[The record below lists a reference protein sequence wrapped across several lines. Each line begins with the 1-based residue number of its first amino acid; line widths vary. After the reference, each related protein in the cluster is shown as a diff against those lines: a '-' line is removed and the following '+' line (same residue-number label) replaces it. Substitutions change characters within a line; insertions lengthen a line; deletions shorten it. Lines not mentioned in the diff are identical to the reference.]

1 MELCKH
7 CSSPILSDT
16 EDQVY
21 CSHECWRAYR
31 ELQSSRPEP
40 KESALMVWAS
50 IVGVLIALFALLMA
64 VFLILGDSELGLPIF
79 TFLSGVMVYF
89 ILKEVYSK
97 EQITALFSIPDRSE
111 AGRLILLILVL
122 DIFVV
127 LPIHVVV
134 TMLVFP
140 DAEQQEVI
148 TMFEDASDASI
159 ALLAFSVAILTPFAE
174 ELLFR
179 GFILGMLM
187 KRYEGTTAIVI
198 SSLIF
203 AIAHE
208 PIAMGLAFGG
218 GLLYGWVR
226 VRTGSVIPGMM
237 AHAIWNGFITIVVVF
252 VLATIHI

>member
-31 ELQSSRPEP
+31 ELQSSRSEP

-97 EQITALFSIPDRSE
+97 EQITALFSISDRSE

-134 TMLVFP
+134 TLLVFP

-148 TMFEDASDASI
+148 TMFEEASDTSI

-187 KRYEGTTAIVI
+187 KRYEDTTAIVI

-237 AHAIWNGFITIVVVF
+237 AHAIWNGFITFVV
-252 VLATIHI
+252 IMY

>member
-16 EDQVY
+16 ENQIY

-31 ELQSSRPEP
+31 ELQSNRSEP
-40 KESALMVWAS
+40 NESALMVWAS

-64 VFLILGDSELGLPIF
+64 VFLVVGDSEFGLPVF
-79 TFLSGVMVYF
+79 TFLSGVVVYF

-97 EQITALFSIPDRSE
+97 EQVTAFFSIPDRSE

-127 LPIHVVV
+127 LPIHAVI
-134 TMLVFP
+134 TIFLFP

-148 TMFEDASDASI
+148 TMFEDASDTSL

-179 GFILGMLM
+179 GFILGMLL
-187 KRYEGTTAIVI
+187 KRYSDTQSVVI

-208 PIAMGLAFGG
+208 PIAMVLAFGG

-226 VRTGSVIPGMM
+226 VRTGSILPGMI
-237 AHAIWNGFITIVVVF
+237 AHAIWNGFITVVV
-252 VLATIHI
+252 IMY

>member
-16 EDQVY
+16 ENQIY

-31 ELQSSRPEP
+31 ELQFNRSKPN
-40 KESALMVWAS
+40 ESALMVWAS

-64 VFLILGDSELGLPIF
+64 VFLIVGDSELGLPIF
-79 TFLSGVMVYF
+79 TFLSGVLVFF
-89 ILKEVYSK
+89 ILKKVYSK

-127 LPIHVVV
+127 LPIHAVI
-134 TMLVFP
+134 TIFLFP
-140 DAEQQEVI
+140 EAEQQEVI
-148 TMFEDASDASI
+148 TMFEDASDTSL

-179 GFILGMLM
+179 GFILGMLL
-187 KRYEGTTAIVI
+187 KRYSDTQSIVI

-208 PIAMGLAFGG
+208 PIAMVLAFGG
-218 GLLYGWVR
+218 GLLYGWLR
-226 VRTGSVIPGMM
+226 VRTGSILPSMI
-237 AHAIWNGFITIVVVF
+237 AHAIWNGFITVVV
-252 VLATIHI
+252 IMY

>member
-16 EDQVY
+16 ENQVY
-21 CSHECWRAYR
+21 CSHECWRSYR
-31 ELQSSRPEP
+31 GLQSSRSEP
-40 KESALMVWAS
+40 NESALMVWAS

-64 VFLILGDSELGLPIF
+64 VFLVVGDSELGLPVF
-79 TFLSGVMVYF
+79 TFLSGLVVYF

-97 EQITALFSIPDRSE
+97 EQVTALFSIPDRSE

-127 LPIHVVV
+127 LPIHAVI
-134 TMLVFP
+134 TIFLFP
-140 DAEQQEVI
+140 EAEQQEVI
-148 TMFEDASDASI
+148 TMFEDASDTSL

-179 GFILGMLM
+179 GFILGMLL
-187 KRYEGTTAIVI
+187 KRYSDTQSVVI

-208 PIAMGLAFGG
+208 PIAMVLAFGG

-226 VRTGSVIPGMM
+226 VRTGSILPGMI
-237 AHAIWNGFITIVVVF
+237 AHAIWNGFITAVV
-252 VLATIHI
+252 IMY